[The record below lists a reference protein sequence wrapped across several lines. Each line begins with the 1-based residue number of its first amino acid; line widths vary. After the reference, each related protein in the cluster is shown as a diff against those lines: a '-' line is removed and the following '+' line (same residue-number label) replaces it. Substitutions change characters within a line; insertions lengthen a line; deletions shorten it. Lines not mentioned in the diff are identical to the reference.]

1 MPKTARFTECI
12 EWIDLRFVG
21 RERTPREIINM
32 GIRHHLAAPTAAEF
46 VLSRLARLRI
56 GIT

>member
-1 MPKTARFTECI
+1 MSEIDRIGGDSDWI
-12 EWIDLRFVG
+12 ELEFVE
-21 RERTPREIINM
+21 REQTPREIINM